1 MRALPKL
8 NSKYWLAL
16 VAASIFGT
24 NTGDYLSDYLHLGHV
39 VGLPYLLAA
48 LAAIF
53 LIEKI
58 SPVASVA
65 FFWAAIIVIRT
76 GATNV
81 ADATHD
87 IGIYGIGAVLALLA
101 AFAFAVRRY
110 KKVSDARP
118 GDPETPRVDAFY
130 WVVMA
135 LAGIVGTLAGD
146 IASAGLGFAS
156 YFVSKLYTGSTDAF
170 SFGWMTT
177 GHIWATLIFGGGVLA
192 MLSRYRIADLARP
205 YPYWVMIALIRTA
218 GTALGDFIAKTP
230 LQLTGACLVDGAIF
244 VGLIGYFYVVE
255 KGNRAGNSAVALP
268 A

>member
-16 VAASIFGT
+16 VAASVFGT

-58 SPVASVA
+58 SRIASVA

-76 GATNV
+76 AATNV

-87 IGIYGIGAVLALLA
+87 IGIYGIGAALALLA
-101 AFAFAVRRY
+101 AFVFGVRRY
-110 KKVSDARP
+110 KAQSDVKP
-118 GDPETPRVDAFY
+118 GDAETPRVDAFY

-146 IASAGLGFAS
+146 FSSAGLGFVT
-156 YFVSKLYTGSTDAF
+156 YFVSKLYPGSTDAF
-170 SFGWMTT
+170 TFAWMTT
-177 GHIWATLIFGGGVLA
+177 GHIWATLIYGVAALA

-218 GTALGDFIAKTP
+218 GTAMGDYIAKTP

-244 VGLIGYFYVVE
+244 IGLIGYFYVVE
-255 KGNRAGNSAVALP
+255 KGNRAVNAAIALP